1 MLVILP
7 CAFRRVDLWPQ
18 NSSGPIWIK
27 IANSPCWACCDPSPR
42 VKLRHAVGKCVH
54 PFSPKYSIG
63 KYLTFHLEIVSQAYI
78 LPQTRRPF
86 CVSLFQDVHSKLPL
100 TPQACAETPR
110 RFFFPLLVPLA
121 SLETVTS
128 GMHALWLNREVRTPR
143 PGNVPPERGEQ
154 V

>member
-1 MLVILP
+1 MLVIFP

-27 IANSPCWACCDPSPR
+27 IANSPCWACCDPSPK

-54 PFSPKYSIG
+54 PFSSKYSIG
-63 KYLTFHLEIVSQAYI
+63 KYSALHLEIVSQLTFY
-78 LPQTRRPF
+78 LRQGSLSVCLSSKMSTLSCPSLLRP
-86 CVSLFQDVHSKLPL
+86 VLRP
-100 TPQACAETPR
+100 PR

-128 GMHALWLNREVRTPR
+128 GMHALWLNREVRTP
-143 PGNVPPERGEQ
+143 
-154 V
+154 